1 MSGELLAVH
10 AGDVFE
16 LVVVAIIILFASV
29 VRWLAQA
36 RNVAPPPRP
45 RPPGRAPRPPDQEVA
60 QQIDEFLQRATQ
72 RRRPARSAP
81 PAETPPLVT
90 AEVVPDEPVGGR
102 IGRRVRED
110 LDTSDFRRRGT
121 QMGGE
126 VLQSD
131 KEFQQHVG
139 RAFSDDVSRLAKR
152 PGEAAEPLEAVG
164 AEPARTAAAGAPGEA
179 GSAAESVTAA
189 SALAGLLSSPDSI
202 VNAIVLSEI
211 LRRPE

>member
-1 MSGELLAVH
+1 MSGLLLA
-10 AGDVFE
+10 ARGGDIFE
-16 LVVVAIIILFASV
+16 FVVVAIIFLFAAA

-36 RNVAPPPRP
+36 RNVAPPRP
-45 RPPGRAPRPPDQEVA
+45 RPPPDQAVA
-60 QQIDEFLQRATQ
+60 QQIDEFLQRAAQ
-72 RRRPARSAP
+72 RRRPGRPAAP
-81 PAETPPLVT
+81 AQTPPPVT

-126 VLQSD
+126 VVQSD

-139 RAFSDDVSRLAKR
+139 QAFSGEVSRLAKQ
-152 PGEAAEPLEAVG
+152 PGEAAEP
-164 AEPARTAAAGAPGEA
+164 AETAAEETAP
-179 GSAAESVTAA
+179 AAATGPVAA
-189 SALAGLLSSPDSI
+189 PLAQPALAGLFSSPDSI
-202 VNAIVLSEI
+202 VNAIILSEI